1 MTSLCVP
8 FIDTEKQDLET
19 ALELGGARFDVQ
31 CANWPETFP
40 YTPFCGGR
48 VARTKDALVVDFRVS
63 GLDLRAQNTEDNG
76 RQWEDSCVEVFIQDP
91 EKADYYNFE
100 INALGKVLACYGPV
114 REGRTRRPQE
124 QMEQILRFGHLE
136 GGPLD
141 KDGIQTWRVG
151 VVIPFELIRIARFEG
166 PQEYAG
172 GIWDWRVTVLIP
184 FELVG
189 VDPENLPEKL
199 RANFYKCGDKTAHP
213 HYVSWSPIDTPKP
226 DFHRPD
232 FFGEL
237 ILK

>member
-1 MTSLCVP
+1 MMNTINVP
-8 FIDTEKQDLET
+8 FVNLDNQTLDT
-19 ALELGGARFDVQ
+19 ALELGGARFDVA
-31 CANWPETFP
+31 CVNWPETFP
-40 YTPFCGGR
+40 YAPLCSGR

-76 RQWEDSCVEVFIQDP
+76 RQWEDSCVEVFIKDP

-124 QMEQILRFGHLE
+124 QMKKILRFAHLE

-141 KDGIQTWRVG
+141 KEGVQTWRVG
-151 VVIPFELIRIARFEG
+151 VVIPFELI
-166 PQEYAG
+166 
-172 GIWDWRVTVLIP
+172 
-184 FELVG
+184 G
-189 VDPENLPEKL
+189 VDTGNLPHSI

-213 HYVSWSPIDTPKP
+213 HYLSWSPIDTPKP
-226 DFHRPD
+226 DFHRPE

-237 ILK
+237 LLK

>member
-8 FIDTEKQDLET
+8 LIDTGKQNLET

-76 RQWEDSCVEVFIQDP
+76 RQWEDSCVEVFIKDP

-114 REGRTRRPQE
+114 REGRTRRPEE
-124 QMEQILRFGHLE
+124 QMKKILRFGHLE

-151 VVIPFELIRIARFEG
+151 VVIPFELI
-166 PQEYAG
+166 
-172 GIWDWRVTVLIP
+172 
-184 FELVG
+184 G
-189 VDPENLPEKL
+189 VDPQNLPHSI

>member
-76 RQWEDSCVEVFIQDP
+76 RQWEDSCVEVFIKDP
-91 EKADYYNFE
+91 VKADYYNFE
-100 INALGKVLACYGPV
+100 INALGKVLACCGPT
-114 REGRTRRPQE
+114 REGRVRRPE
-124 QMEQILRFGHLE
+124 SEMKQILRFGSRLPVTA
-136 GGPLD
+136 GNDVIPGPTGDLQ
-141 KDGIQTWRVG
+141 GIQSWRVG
-151 VVIPFELIRIARFEG
+151 VVIPFGLIG
-166 PQEYAG
+166 
-172 GIWDWRVTVLIP
+172 L
-184 FELVG
+184 
-189 VDPENLPEKL
+189 DPANLPHSI

-213 HYVSWSPIDTPKP
+213 HYLSWSPIDTPKP

-237 ILK
+237 LLD

>member
-48 VARTKDALVVDFRVS
+48 VVRTKDALVVDFRVS
-63 GLDLRAQNTEDNG
+63 GMDLRAQNTEDNG

-151 VVIPFELIRIARFEG
+151 VVIPFELI
-166 PQEYAG
+166 
-172 GIWDWRVTVLIP
+172 GIHPD
-184 FELVG
+184 
-189 VDPENLPEKL
+189 NLPYSI

>member
-19 ALELGGARFDVQ
+19 ALELSGARFDVQ

-63 GLDLRAQNTEDNG
+63 GLDLRAQNTEDNS

-114 REGRTRRPQE
+114 REGRTRRPEE
-124 QMEQILRFGHLE
+124 QMKKILRFGHLE

-141 KDGIQTWRVG
+141 KEGVQTWRVG
-151 VVIPFELIRIARFEG
+151 VVIPFEFI
-166 PQEYAG
+166 
-172 GIWDWRVTVLIP
+172 
-184 FELVG
+184 G
-189 VDPENLPEKL
+189 VDPQNLPHSI